1 MLGLG
6 NLLTKSGVIKK
17 FPNDFSFNFDGSDDY
32 LEIADTDGLDVGT
45 NDFTF
50 SAWVYLSD
58 ASENYILSKG
68 DADNHYGFRINGNR
82 RISYEFEVSTTN
94 KSATDD
100 GTQLTLGQWHHVAVV
115 FDRDGS
121 TYRYLDGV
129 NTGTNDVLS
138 GNTGSLSTTDNLNVG
153 RKYSGHHYFD
163 GLIDE
168 VGIWA
173 YALAATD
180 IAKIASKPSDLSKA
194 SSYVADRSS
203 TLKLW
208 LRAGDKVLPEEDASI
223 ARSDFYTA
231 FDGSSEYVSVADDS
245 SLTQASGFTV
255 TCWVKFD
262 SISGDT
268 CIVAKHA
275 DYADVDNTGEFFII
289 NDDGICEFV
298 VLDHTNSASIGTY
311 TGTVF
316 AVDTW
321 YHVTC
326 AYDGGTASSGCL
338 VYINGLLQAHNAN
351 ATGSGFSSIND
362 TSQPLTIGAF
372 ADAGEPHN
380 GQISNLTMAQTTL
393 DAQTIKQLSKSRF
406 LPQRQAMF
414 SVVDFDGTNP
424 YIVTSGNVGISGSSA
439 RTLGLWFKPTAT
451 DQTYYL
457 IEWGG
462 TGSANATCGLYLY
475 SSKIYFYG
483 WGAGDFDTGVA
494 PLSTWQHLYA
504 TYDGTTVKVYLNG
517 ALIGSSSESLNTA
530 DTVLKIV
537 QVMNLVV
544 Q

>member
-1 MLGLG
+1 MRLGMGLGLG
-6 NLLTKSGVIKK
+6 NLLSGGPITGMSNK
-17 FPNDFSFNFDGSDDY
+17 FSFNFDGSNDY

-223 ARSDFYTA
+223 ARSDFYTD
-231 FDGSSEYVSVADDS
+231 FDGTNDHVVVSDNSALDFGTGD
-245 SLTQASGFTV
+245 FTV
-255 TCWVKFD
+255 ALWHKSGAEHDQPFINKKTAFADNTAGWTIYMENGNDQMRCRIAGGSSNVAVSAGTKSVSDNNWHFTTMVR
-262 SISGDT
+262 SGDNLYLYT
-268 CIVAKHA
+268 DGVLEGSTTGVNSL
-275 DYADVDNTGEFFII
+275 DVDNS
-289 NDDGICEFV
+289 DDLYIGRGGSAYPQISAS
-298 VLDHTNSASIGTY
+298 SASIY
-311 TGTVF
+311 Q
-316 AVDTW
+316 
-321 YHVTC
+321 
-326 AYDGGTASSGCL
+326 TA
-338 VYINGLLQAHNAN
+338 
-351 ATGSGFSSIND
+351 
-362 TSQPLTIGAF
+362 
-372 ADAGEPHN
+372 
-380 GQISNLTMAQTTL
+380 L
-393 DAQTIKQLSKSRF
+393 DAQTIKQFAKSRF
-406 LPQRQAMF
+406 TPMRDNRF
-414 SVVDFDGTNP
+414 SVVDFDGTNDS
-424 YIVTSGNVGISGSSA
+424 IVTSGNVGISGSSA

-451 DQTYYL
+451 DQYYEL

-475 SSKIYFYG
+475 NSKIFFL
-483 WGAGDFDTGVA
+483 W
-494 PLSTWQHLYA
+494 L
-504 TYDGTTVKVYLNG
+504 
-517 ALIGSSSESLNTA
+517 GSR
-530 DTVLKIV
+530 
-537 QVMNLVV
+537 
-544 Q
+544 